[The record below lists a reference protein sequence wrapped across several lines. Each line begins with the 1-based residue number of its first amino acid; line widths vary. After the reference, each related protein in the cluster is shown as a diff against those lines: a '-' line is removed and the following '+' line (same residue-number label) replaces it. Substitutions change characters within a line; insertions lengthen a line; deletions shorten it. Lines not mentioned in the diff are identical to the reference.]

1 MNVRHLNR
9 FAWFV
14 AATAGLGA
22 SAACSKEEAPPAS
35 AASVETQTFRFAPP
49 DGTEYVRTDKRT
61 EEVAI
66 VGMPLRRVEEEELK
80 WRVGVDRK
88 GDDYRVR
95 QDLVFLTYTRDGQ
108 TVAKGN
114 VEKDISAELVI
125 DKNGNLTDVKG
136 LDKTAE
142 SLKSLVAPGKEQ
154 EAEQII
160 TPAALAYLIA
170 SRYKLLFGDIIGKDA
185 TPGASWTIKSPPGSF
200 VAARTVKVI
209 HHEPCGEATCALMQ
223 VDFQLDPQ
231 IVSQRALKMVGSR
244 VATLGGDPSKVSMQH
259 ASYGMSGSMLVE
271 PATMLSHGASL
282 AEAGIVKVADPDKN
296 EITVEIKGKTEI
308 SYSYTGAAA
317 AARPAKAPPSRTS
330 YR

>member
-1 MNVRHLNR
+1 MSVRHMNR

-14 AATAGLGA
+14 AATAGLGGV
-22 SAACSKEEAPPAS
+22 SVACSKEEAPPAS

-49 DGTEYVRTDKRT
+49 DGTEFVRTDKRS

-88 GDDYRVR
+88 DDQYRVK
-95 QDLVFLTYTRDGQ
+95 QDLVYLTYTRDGQ

-114 VEKDISAELVI
+114 VEEGISAELVI
-125 DKNGNLTDVKG
+125 DKKGNLMDVKG

-142 SLKSLVAPGKEQ
+142 RLQSLVAPGKE
-154 EAEQII
+154 EQAAQIV
-160 TPAALAYLIA
+160 TPRALAYLVA
-170 SRYKLLFGDIIGKDA
+170 SRYQMLFGDTIGRDA
-185 TPGASWTIKSPPGSF
+185 TPGSSWTIKSPPGSF
-200 VAARTVKVI
+200 VSSRTVKVI

-231 IVSQRALKMVGSR
+231 VVSERAMTMVKAR
-244 VATLGGDPSKVSMQH
+244 VIGLGGDPSKVTMKS
-259 ASYGMSGSMLVE
+259 ATYGMSGSMLIE

-296 EITVEIKGKTEI
+296 EITVELKGKTEI
-308 SYSYTGAAA
+308 SYSYMGAA
-317 AARPAKAPPSRTS
+317 AARPAETKSRKTS
-330 YR
+330 QR